1 MAFSGYLIK
10 LKATGNGTDEILPM
24 KYMGIES
31 YSATPNQR
39 MESSANRATTGVLHR
54 TTVEHTATKIEFET
68 PTMTNLDISELNAMF
83 RRHFTDILQ
92 RKIVIEYY
100 DNETD
105 SYKNATCYM
114 PDVQYKIMR
123 VDKALNI
130 LYYTPVRYAFIEY

>member
-1 MAFSGYLIK
+1 MAFNGYLIK
-10 LKATGNGTDEILPM
+10 LKAANGNPTEELQM

-39 MESSANRATTGVLHR
+39 MESSANRATTGLLHR

-68 PTMTNLDISELNAMF
+68 PVITNLDVAELNAMF
-83 RRHFTDILQ
+83 QRHFTDALQ

-105 SYKNATCYM
+105 SYKEATCYM
-114 PDVQYKIMR
+114 PDVQFKIMR
-123 VDKALNI
+123 VDKVLNI
-130 LYYTPVRYAFIEY
+130 LYYSPIRYAFIEY

>member
-1 MAFSGYLIK
+1 MAFSGHLIK
-10 LKATGNGTDEILPM
+10 LKAANGNADELLPM

-39 MESSANRATTGVLHR
+39 MESSANRATTGLLHR

-68 PTMTNLDISELNAMF
+68 PTITNKDVSELNALMQ
-83 RRHFTDILQ
+83 RHFTDALQ

-105 SYKNATCYM
+105 SYREATCYM

-130 LYYTPVRYAFIEY
+130 LYYSPIRYAFIEY